1 MNKEILEKKA
11 EGIVKREATQT
22 KFKKKHR
29 EKALKQIKEKIK
41 SGEIKRFQDLKNKT
55 KQVLQEIA
63 EEENIQYYQE
73 Q

>member
-22 KFKKKHR
+22 KFTEEHR
-29 EKALKQIKEKIK
+29 EKALKKIKEKIEE
-41 SGEIKRFQDLKNKT
+41 GEIRRFQDLKNKT
-55 KQVLQEIA
+55 KQVLQKIA